1 MQRDSERL
9 RSLHV
14 DTARSWRGGQNQA
27 LMTVTG
33 LEEAGHPAVLVA
45 HEAGELKRR
54 AQEGLRF
61 VGLSPKSEFDVHA
74 GWQLAR
80 IIGDVKPDI
89 VHAHDPMGVSL
100 AAMALRMKHGVTPV
114 PALVASR
121 RVDFHLKSHAFS
133 KWKYHQV
140 DGFIAVSDVIRDM
153 LIDDGI
159 PPDKVVTVHDGVD
172 IGRIDKVPAID
183 AHATFGLPHGAPVV
197 GNVAA
202 LVAHKGQKHL
212 VAAAAKVV
220 REVPDV
226 RFLVIGEGELH
237 EPLARQI
244 KSLGLDRHVL
254 LTGFRADALGL
265 IKSLDLFVMSSV
277 TEGLGSVLL
286 EAMACRRPIVG
297 TFAGGIP
304 EIVVH
309 DETGILVPVR
319 DEDALAGAIV
329 KVIRDEPLRT
339 RLAEAGRT
347 RVETEFS
354 VQRLVERTIEA
365 YRKFLERPV

>member
-1 MQRDSERL
+1 
-9 RSLHV
+9 
-14 DTARSWRGGQNQA
+14 
-27 LMTVTG
+27 
-33 LEEAGHPAVLVA
+33 
-45 HEAGELKRR
+45 
-54 AQEGLRF
+54 
-61 VGLSPKSEFDVHA
+61 
-74 GWQLAR
+74 
-80 IIGDVKPDI
+80 
-89 VHAHDPMGVSL
+89 
-100 AAMALRMKHGVTPV
+100 
-114 PALVASR
+114 
-121 RVDFHLKSHAFS
+121 
-133 KWKYHQV
+133 
-140 DGFIAVSDVIRDM
+140 
-153 LIDDGI
+153 
-159 PPDKVVTVHDGVD
+159 
-172 IGRIDKVPAID
+172 
-183 AHATFGLPHGAPVV
+183 
-197 GNVAA
+197 
-202 LVAHKGQKHL
+202 

-226 RFLVIGEGELH
+226 RFLIIGEGELH

-277 TEGLGSVLL
+277 TEGLGSALL

-319 DEDALAGAIV
+319 DESALAAAIGR
-329 KVIRDEPLRT
+329 VISDPALRE
-339 RLAEAGRT
+339 RLAVAGRA

-365 YRKFLERPV
+365 YRKFGSRSV